1 VLLKV
6 LSVGGYL
13 MMVGGVAALI
23 VTKTIV
29 SMFLPVILI
38 QIAAFALMLWAR
50 RTFGRRSFHLSAEP
64 TDGGLVTTG
73 PFRFVRH
80 PIYTAA
86 CIFVWAALLGSPSI
100 QTLLFVI
107 LVTVG
112 AVMRI
117 FCEEHLLLQQYPEYK
132 NYSRKTKRMIPFV
145 F

>member
-1 VLLKV
+1 LKV

-13 MMVGGVAALI
+13 MMVGGVAVLI

>member
-6 LSVGGYL
+6 LSVGGFL
-13 MMVGGVAALI
+13 MMVSGIIALI

-29 SMFLPVILI
+29 STFLPAI
-38 QIAAFALMLWAR
+38 IAQAASFALMLWAR
-50 RTFGRRSFHLSAEP
+50 HTFGRRSFHLSADP

-80 PIYTAA
+80 PIYTAV

-100 QTLLFVI
+100 QTLLFAA
-107 LVTVG
+107 LVTIG
-112 AVMRI
+112 AVMRV
-117 FCEEHLLLQQYPEYK
+117 FCEEHLLAQQYPEYK
-132 NYSRKTKRMIPFV
+132 GYSRKTKRMIPFV